1 MVSGSTSVMLNTSSC
16 GCALGDAGAPV
27 VRLLLYQTVTETSL
41 IAIRE
46 RERRK
51 ETLTRELGSVD

>member
-1 MVSGSTSVMLNTSSC
+1 MLNTSSC